1 MYWNLF
7 YGKLEL
13 LFDII
18 SLEIYVLDKYIGILC
33 KFDDYRKVICYKE
46 GIMFIISVDVYIII
60 KDL

>member
-1 MYWNLF
+1 MVSQ
-7 YGKLEL
+7 L
-13 LFDII
+13 LFDVI
-18 SLEIYVLDKYIGILC
+18 SLEIYVLDKYIGISC

>member
-13 LFDII
+13 LFDVI
-18 SLEIYVLDKYIGILC
+18 SLEIYVLDKYIGISC
-33 KFDDYRKVICYKE
+33 KFDDYRKVIFYKE